1 MNKPLLLK
9 ALSKAYIILNVKELE
24 GFSIIHASLNPKIV
38 ELFCGNQTYEINNN
52 NETDDITLIDLKNEL
67 PLTINTCNISTLD
80 YPGFPFEIPPVYILN
95 ERYEGRITVDDI
107 IRLQKEPIQDLR
119 YLKEIQK
126 SKNSENNIITNTAI
140 YNLRLLYHYY
150 SKVEKLDKK
159 HILFNDKVLK
169 KFKKRLPKKF
179 ILDSEFINRLLEE
192 NKSLFDFDDQEIQ
205 KRIGYYNSLSD
216 EFYSKRL
223 GFDVDNLLSTDKE
236 ILNKCI
242 SRWKEII
249 TEHATEAS
257 DTLQKEKEVFKENNP
272 ENKTE
277 LEEIEFVQNILK
289 NCANDVD
296 FSKFKTP
303 KEVFSFWPPVL
314 YPPPQFVLDPYHW
327 VFKK

>member
-9 ALSKAYIILNVKELE
+9 ALSKAYLVLNIKETE
-24 GFSIIHASLNPKIV
+24 GFSVIHCSLNPKIV
-38 ELFCGNQTYEINNN
+38 EMFCGNKTFNINNTN
-52 NETDDITLIDLKNEL
+52 DTTVVTVVDLKNEL
-67 PLTINTCNISTLD
+67 AIDIDIEAISTLD

-95 ERYEGRITVDDI
+95 ERYEGRITIDDV
-107 IRLQKEPIQDLR
+107 IRIQKDALKELR
-119 YLKEIQK
+119 YLKEIQRTQVA
-126 SKNSENNIITNTAI
+126 SNNSISNKTI

-159 HILFNDKVLK
+159 HILFNDKILK
-169 KFKKRLPKKF
+169 RFKKKLPTKF

-192 NKSLFDFDDQEIQ
+192 NKTLFDFDDQEIQ
-205 KRIGYYNSLSD
+205 KRIGYYSGLSD
-216 EFYSKRL
+216 SFYNKRL
-223 GFDVDNLLSTDKE
+223 GFDVENLHSTDSDVMQ
-236 ILNKCI
+236 KCVT
-242 SRWKEII
+242 RWKEII
-249 TEHATEAS
+249 SEHAAQAS
-257 DTLQKEKEVFKENNP
+257 DSLQKEKEVFKENNP

-314 YPPPQFVLDPYHW
+314 YPPPEFVLDPYHW

>member
-9 ALSKAYIILNVKELE
+9 ALSKAYIVLNVKEND

-38 ELFCGNQTYEINNN
+38 ELFCGNKTFAVDNN
-52 NETDDITLIDLKNEL
+52 NEAETITLIDLKNEAAIEVD
-67 PLTINTCNISTLD
+67 INKISTLD

-95 ERYEGRITVDDI
+95 SRYEGRITIDDV
-107 IRLQKEPIQDLR
+107 IRIQKEPLQDLR

-126 SKNSENNIITNTAI
+126 TNDPSNNLITTAAI

-169 KFKKRLPKKF
+169 KFKKKLPKKF
-179 ILDSEFINRLLEE
+179 ILDSEFIGRLLEE
-192 NKSLFDFDDQEIQ
+192 NKTLFDFDDQEIQ
-205 KRIGYYNSLSD
+205 KRIGYYNSLSND
-216 EFYSKRL
+216 FYSKRL
-223 GFDVDNLLSTDKE
+223 GFDVENLLSTDRE
-236 ILNKCI
+236 VLDKCI
-242 SRWKEII
+242 NRWKEII
-249 TEHATEAS
+249 TEHATQAS